1 MDVPTSRRRATG
13 APAAEV
19 AAAEPA
25 GTDGADGSVPRG
37 GGRAG
42 AGAPGGKDA
51 GGARSGS
58 RGTRSSKGGG
68 KSAAR
73 TGGRRAIERR
83 SGGRVS
89 VTQANPLALSRQEM
103 GLLTKRLL
111 VLALSDITRD
121 DHDLEP
127 IRITAWEYA
136 QIFNIRGKS
145 IYNRIEDSARELL
158 EQTVQ
163 IKEPNGDWIMF
174 QWVSEAR
181 YDSGRDSKD
190 KLACIELKIHDK
202 LKPYLLQLRRDFSI
216 IPTDQLLSFESFNSM
231 RLFEVL
237 YTASYGGEKRHLDF
251 DVDDLKL
258 RLGLDGK
265 YERFKDFTYVLD
277 KAQGEFAKYTSL
289 TFTYE
294 GRKVGRKYQ
303 NVSIVIEKNDVF
315 QPRVRLPDSIA
326 RRVQREGD
334 TEAQLR
340 ALQAADALR
349 DVGWALDPDRS
360 VAQHGAQRVIDVVRY
375 ARSLQRKSEQTGRPI
390 ANLAGFVHSLL
401 QQGIEP
407 PPAEPEVVDARLT
420 RDAVRGIVS
429 GIVDAFDQQ
438 RRERAKAAWE
448 ALSAD
453 QRDLVHTLMQ
463 ATGHRFT
470 LERIEAAGWTGPLYE
485 ANRIDVLL
493 SHGFLTLPPY
503 LSDVVAYAD
512 HGDLLDEY
520 PAEDRQRLL
529 AELREAGA

>member
-1 MDVPTSRRRATG
+1 MEREPAHADEASPPVAG
-13 APAAEV
+13 ADRMIAAGDARPAAS
-19 AAAEPA
+19 
-25 GTDGADGSVPRG
+25 GGAKGG
-37 GGRAG
+37 GGRARQG
-42 AGAPGGKDA
+42 RGKAG
-51 GGARSGS
+51 RSGP
-58 RGTRSSKGGG
+58 R
-68 KSAAR
+68 SAAKAAA
-73 TGGRRAIERR
+73 RRAIERR
-83 SGGRVS
+83 PGGRVA

-163 IKEPNGDWIMF
+163 VKEPNGDWIMF

-202 LKPYLLQLRRDFSI
+202 LRPYLLQLRRDFSI

-237 YTASYGGEKRHLDF
+237 YTASYGGEKRHLEF

-277 KAQGEFAKYTSL
+277 RARDEFSRYTSL

-303 NVSIVIEKNDVF
+303 HVSILIEKNDVF
-315 QPRVRLPDSIA
+315 QPRVRLPESIA
-326 RRVQREGD
+326 RRIKREGD
-334 TEAQLR
+334 GEAKLR
-340 ALQAADALR
+340 ALQAADDLR
-349 DVGWALDPDRS
+349 EIGWALDPDAS
-360 VAQHGAQRVIDVVRY
+360 VKQYGPQRVIDVVRY
-375 ARSLQRKSEQTGRPI
+375 ARTLQRKAEQAGRPI

-407 PPAEPEVVDARLT
+407 PRGEASEAADARLT
-420 RDAVRGIVS
+420 REALRGIVAGLQES
-429 GIVDAFDQQ
+429 FQQQ
-438 RRERAKAAWE
+438 RRERGRAAWE
-448 ALSAD
+448 AMSED
-453 QRDLVHTLMQ
+453 QRQLVHTLMQ
-463 ATGHRFT
+463 ATLHKFT
-470 LERIEAAGWTGPLYE
+470 LERIERDGWQGSLYE
-485 ANRIDVLL
+485 LSRLDVLAA
-493 SHGFLTLPPY
+493 HGFATLPPQ
-503 LSDVVAYAD
+503 LQDVVAFVD
-512 HGDLLDEY
+512 HGDLLADY
-520 PAEDRQRLL
+520 LPDDRRRLL
-529 AELREAGA
+529 DELREAAG

>member
-1 MDVPTSRRRATG
+1 VDVEPSKRKPHDASEAATDPPYPAVANGMLPAASTPTSETARSGR
-13 APAAEV
+13 
-19 AAAEPA
+19 
-25 GTDGADGSVPRG
+25 PRVRKA
-37 GGRAG
+37 GRAG
-42 AGAPGGKDA
+42 P
-51 GGARSGS
+51 
-58 RGTRSSKGGG
+58 
-68 KSAAR
+68 KSAAKAAA
-73 TGGRRAIERR
+73 RRAIERR
-83 SGGRVS
+83 SGGRVA

-163 IKEPNGDWIMF
+163 VKEPNGDWIMF

-251 DVDDLKL
+251 DVEDLKL

-265 YERFKDFTYVLD
+265 YERFKDFMYVLD
-277 KAQGEFAKYTSL
+277 RARDEFQRYTSL
-289 TFTYE
+289 SFTYQ

-303 NVSIVIEKNDVF
+303 NVSILIEKNDVF
-315 QPRVRLPDSIA
+315 QPRVRLPESIA
-326 RRVQREGD
+326 RRVKREGD
-334 TEAQLR
+334 GEAKLR
-340 ALQAADALR
+340 TLQASDALR
-349 DVGWALDPDRS
+349 ELGWALDPDVS
-360 VAQHGAQRVIDVVRY
+360 VRQYGAQRVIDVVRY
-375 ARSLQRKSEQTGRPI
+375 ARSLERKAAQTGRPI

-407 PPAEPEVVDARLT
+407 PQAEVDAVDAQLT
-420 RDAVRGIVS
+420 REGLRAIVA
-429 GIVDAFDQQ
+429 GVQEAFHQQ
-438 RRERAKAAWE
+438 RRDRARAAWQV
-448 ALSAD
+448 LSDD
-453 QRDLVHTLMQ
+453 QRQLVHTLMQ
-463 ATGHRFT
+463 ATLHKFS
-470 LERIEAAGWTGPLYE
+470 LERIERDGWQGGLYE
-485 ANRIDVLL
+485 VSRLDVLAA
-493 SHGFLTLPPY
+493 HGFVTLPPH
-503 LSDVVAYAD
+503 LQDLVAFVD
-512 HGDLLDEY
+512 HGDLLAEY
-520 PAEDRQRLL
+520 QSDDRVRLL
-529 AELREAGA
+529 SELREAAA

>member
-1 MDVPTSRRRATG
+1 MDSERSKRAG
-13 APAAEV
+13 PAAGRSGGIRSASSV
-19 AAAEPA
+19 IEP
-25 GTDGADGSVPRG
+25 GPDADGGPGSAAKAPRARK
-37 GGRAG
+37 GGRTG
-42 AGAPGGKDA
+42 P
-51 GGARSGS
+51 
-58 RGTRSSKGGG
+58 
-68 KSAAR
+68 KSAAKAAA
-73 TGGRRAIERR
+73 RRAIERR
-83 SGGRVS
+83 SGGRVA

-111 VLALSDITRD
+111 VLALSDITRE

-163 IKEPNGDWIMF
+163 VKEPNGDWVMF

-181 YDSGRDSKD
+181 YDSGRDSRD

-237 YTASYGGEKRHLDF
+237 YTASYGGEKRHLEF

-265 YERFKDFTYVLD
+265 YERFKDFMYVLD
-277 KAQGEFAKYTSL
+277 RARDEFRRYTSL
-289 TFTYE
+289 SFSYE

-303 NVSIVIEKNDVF
+303 LVAILIEKNDVF

-326 RRVQREGD
+326 RRVKREGD
-334 TEAQLR
+334 GEAKLR
-340 ALQAADALR
+340 ALQASDALR
-349 DVGWALDPDRS
+349 DLGWALDADAS
-360 VAQHGAQRVIDVVRY
+360 VRQYGAQRIIDVVRY
-375 ARSLQRKSEQTGRPI
+375 ARSLERKAAQTGRPI

-407 PPAEPEVVDARLT
+407 PQPEVDAVDARLT
-420 RDAVRGIVS
+420 REAIRGIVA
-429 GIVDAFDQQ
+429 GIQEAFHQQ
-438 RRERAKAAWE
+438 RRDRARAAWQV
-448 ALSAD
+448 LNDD
-453 QRDLVHTLMQ
+453 QRQLVHTLMQ
-463 ATGHRFT
+463 ATLHKFS
-470 LERIEAAGWTGPLYE
+470 LERIERDGWQGSLYE
-485 ANRIDVLL
+485 VSRLDVLMT
-493 SHGFLTLPPY
+493 HGFVAMPPH
-503 LSDVVAYAD
+503 LQDVIAFVD
-512 HGDLLDEY
+512 HGSLLAEY
-520 PAEDRQRLL
+520 QGEDRSRLL
-529 AELREAGA
+529 NELREAAA